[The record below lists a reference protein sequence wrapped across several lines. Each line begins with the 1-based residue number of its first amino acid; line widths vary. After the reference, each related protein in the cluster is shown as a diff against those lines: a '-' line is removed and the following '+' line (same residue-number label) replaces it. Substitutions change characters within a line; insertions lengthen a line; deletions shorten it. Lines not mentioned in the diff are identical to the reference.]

1 MTAGEE
7 VSTIFLYSCFSGPQN
22 NVYLEAPKTA
32 GQLTRRPWST
42 VSNLISLGGG
52 GAAVDSN
59 PPFGPLQE
67 TRPSV
72 AAHKVD
78 IQRSV
83 TPLFLVLEINGTF
96 E

>member
-1 MTAGEE
+1 
-7 VSTIFLYSCFSGPQN
+7 
-22 NVYLEAPKTA
+22 VYLEAPTTA
-32 GQLTRRPWST
+32 GQLIRRPWST

-67 TRPSV
+67 TSPSD

-78 IQRSV
+78 IQRSM
-83 TPLFLVLEINGTF
+83 TPLFLYLKINRTF